1 MCVFRWLLLLAAV
14 LYLLTGVVE
23 VRRGERAVVR
33 RFGRVLQQQPEPG
46 LWVGLPW
53 GLDRVDRV
61 EVDAVRSVEVGYK
74 PDEDAPEGMPAG
86 QLLTGDHNL
95 VNVQV
100 VVYYKVRPEEV
111 VDFVLAGPTVPA
123 VLERAVESAMAEWVA
138 GRDVDDVLLR
148 GKTALRGELL
158 PRVRERVAPYR
169 LGVEVLDARASR
181 VAPPDEVKDAFD
193 GVARAQTQIATLRN
207 RAEQEAATRGR
218 LARGESYRVEQ
229 QARAYA
235 HSRTVLARQD
245 ARRFLE
251 RLKQYRL
258 AKDKNP
264 DYLRQLWQEERG
276 RLFARL
282 REGGQID
289 LLDHHL
295 SEGGLDVISA
305 PRPPPR
311 R

>member
-1 MCVFRWLLLLAAV
+1 MRPLGWLLLLLLG

-33 RFGRVLQQQPEPG
+33 RFGRVLDQRPEPG

-53 GLDRVDRV
+53 GMDRVDRV
-61 EVDAVRSVEVGYK
+61 EVDTVRSVEVGYRG
-74 PDEDAPEGMPAG
+74 DEDPEAMPAG

-95 VNVQV
+95 VNLQV
-100 VVYYKVRPEEV
+100 VLYYKVRPEEV
-111 VDFVLAGPTVPA
+111 VDFVVAGPGVPA
-123 VLERAVESAMAEWVA
+123 VLERAAESALAEWVA

-148 GKTALRGELL
+148 GKTTLRGELL
-158 PRVRERVAPYR
+158 PLVRERVAPYR
-169 LGVEVLDARASR
+169 LGVEILDARAAK

-193 GVARAQTQIATLRN
+193 GVARAQTQIATLRY

-218 LARGESYRVEQ
+218 LARAEGFRVEQ
-229 QARAYA
+229 QARAYGHA
-235 HSRTVLARQD
+235 KTTMARQD

-251 RLKQYRL
+251 RLRQYQL
-258 AKDKNP
+258 AKGENP

-295 SEGGLDVISA
+295 SGGGLDVLTA
-305 PRPPPR
+305 PRLPGR